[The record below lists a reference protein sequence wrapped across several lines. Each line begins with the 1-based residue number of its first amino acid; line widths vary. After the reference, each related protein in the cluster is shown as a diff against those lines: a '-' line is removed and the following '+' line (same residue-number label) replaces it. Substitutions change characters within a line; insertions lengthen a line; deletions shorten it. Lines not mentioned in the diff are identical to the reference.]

1 MTIIL
6 RPLINEKS
14 VSLAKNH
21 FYTFE
26 VSKDATKSQVQKE
39 VKNRF
44 KVDVLSVN
52 TINLPKKV
60 KLQRSRKGYF
70 STKGSRKAIV
80 QIGKD
85 QKIAIFESLSK
96 VEDEVEVKTADS
108 PEVAPK
114 VKEKKSLFGGT
125 KVKIEEQKEEEIEKE
140 VEDKGRTRQQS
151 GKSKGGSPTR

>member
-26 VSKDATKSQVQKE
+26 VSKEATKSQVEKE

-52 TINLPKKV
+52 TINLPRKV
-60 KLQRSRKGYF
+60 KLQRSRRGYF
-70 STKGSRKAIV
+70 STRGTRKAIV
-80 QIGKD
+80 QIGKN

-108 PEVAPK
+108 PKEEPK

-125 KVKIEEQKEEEIEKE
+125 KVKIEEQKEEAIEKE
-140 VEDKGRTRQQS
+140 IEDKGKLRQQA
-151 GKSKGGSPTR
+151 GKTKGGKPSR